1 MLNLFVM
8 LRPILDKIDELS
20 QIGITLNNFLHI
32 GLHYKNHG
40 IYCYNSPIPEQL
52 VIEIPI

>member
-1 MLNLFVM
+1 M